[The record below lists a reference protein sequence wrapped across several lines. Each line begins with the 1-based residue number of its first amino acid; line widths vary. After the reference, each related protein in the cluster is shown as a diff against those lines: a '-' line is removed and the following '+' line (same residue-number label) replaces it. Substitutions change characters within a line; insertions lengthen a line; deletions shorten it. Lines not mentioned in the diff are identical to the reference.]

1 MSTTMG
7 CMAAHREVAS
17 QHAVSVR
24 CNETASV
31 VLHVLNPLTTN
42 HAQHYKPTFDW
53 TTTVL
58 RLIYYIP
65 GSRCLNTDF
74 TTVQC
79 TSADECNAFICLTH
93 IFDVEMSLNTPAR
106 TVGNS
111 LLTAALSVS
120 VPESWFPYR
129 CAKNRPFWRSGLFR
143 LTSGSE
149 WLTAVTW
156 TASRIRIGN
165 LTNHCY
171 LTATEKT
178 TDLQNPAGHQD
189 TIQEKTTYLVTN

>member
-1 MSTTMG
+1 MHNITSRHLIEQQRFSDWFITFQAAAVWTLTSQQYNVPQLMNAMLLSAWLTM
-7 CMAAHREVAS
+7 E
-17 QHAVSVR
+17 
-24 CNETASV
+24 
-31 VLHVLNPLTTN
+31 
-42 HAQHYKPTFDW
+42 
-53 TTTVL
+53 
-58 RLIYYIP
+58 
-65 GSRCLNTDF
+65 
-74 TTVQC
+74 
-79 TSADECNAFICLTH
+79 
-93 IFDVEMSLNTPAR
+93 VEMSLNTPAR

-178 TDLQNPAGHQD
+178 TDLQNPAGDQD